1 MTDSD
6 SDHSAMSRDPRSAH
20 GGRAASKGSKAGPKP
35 NKYYPRTGKRGAPQA
50 FPRKVFEILSEQPA
64 EIISWTPSGLAF
76 MIHDMPRFVSEVLQK
91 YFAHQKFSSFQ
102 RQLNLYGY
110 RRIEPGG
117 DEPAG
122 SFAHD
127 SFRRDES
134 ELLSLV
140 RRPKQAKP
148 SASAARRARDDDS
161 DDNPALANKRSRG
174 RSRRG
179 GTWSDGAAGDDDWSP
194 AEAPAEDVEILRALA
209 SRAPAAAEACVVP
222 LAPPPPPPPLGR
234 ALTSTGGRDLRM
246 SVAIASDG
254 WFDGPAV
261 RLEGA
266 CTSASLARGEG
277 MDGEGGRT
285 GPEEALLLL
294 NKSCGSSAAP
304 DGAIPITTPRIA
316 AGSPGA

>member
-122 SFAHD
+122 SYYHPSFRQDGEDLVGEVRRTPQSHRGRGGGRDSGRDRAWSGGGGSARSGARKRKARGHSSDESDEDEMDARADAGADREDEDEGAHD
-127 SFRRDES
+127 SKLRRTTR
-134 ELLSLV
+134 V
-140 RRPKQAKP
+140 
-148 SASAARRARDDDS
+148 AARAVRSRVRELARLDAEPDDDS
-161 DDNPALANKRSRG
+161 SSSDDDAAKG
-174 RSRRG
+174 DDDG
-179 GTWSDGAAGDDDWSP
+179 DASDGADSGSATTCLLYTSP
-194 AEAPAEDVEILRALA
+194 SP
-209 SRAPAAAEACVVP
+209 
-222 LAPPPPPPPLGR
+222 
-234 ALTSTGGRDLRM
+234 RD
-246 SVAIASDG
+246 
-254 WFDGPAV
+254 
-261 RLEGA
+261 
-266 CTSASLARGEG
+266 
-277 MDGEGGRT
+277 
-285 GPEEALLLL
+285 
-294 NKSCGSSAAP
+294 
-304 DGAIPITTPRIA
+304 
-316 AGSPGA
+316 

>member
-122 SFAHD
+122 SYYHP
-127 SFRRDES
+127 SFRQDGEDLVG
-134 ELLSLV
+134 EV
-140 RRPKQAKP
+140 RRTPQ
-148 SASAARRARDDDS
+148 SHRGS
-161 DDNPALANKRSRG
+161 RSRVE
-174 RSRRG
+174 RRRRQ
-179 GTWSDGAAGDDDWSP
+179 
-194 AEAPAEDVEILRALA
+194 RA
-209 SRAPAAAEACVVP
+209 
-222 LAPPPPPPPLGR
+222 LGR
-234 ALTSTGGRDLRM
+234 AQAQGARPLERRVGRGRDGR
-246 SVAIASDG
+246 
-254 WFDGPAV
+254 
-261 RLEGA
+261 
-266 CTSASLARGEG
+266 ARGRRRRPR
-277 MDGEGGRT
+277 GR
-285 GPEEALLLL
+285 G
-294 NKSCGSSAAP
+294 
-304 DGAIPITTPRIA
+304 
-316 AGSPGA
+316 